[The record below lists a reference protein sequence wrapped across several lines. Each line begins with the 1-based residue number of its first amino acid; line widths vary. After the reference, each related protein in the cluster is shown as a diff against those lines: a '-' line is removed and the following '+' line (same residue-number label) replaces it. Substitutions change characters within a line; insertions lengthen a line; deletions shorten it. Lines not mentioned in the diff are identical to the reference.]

1 MIIVHTYL
9 IPITIIFSNQRK
21 NSSRTKWQL
30 VIVFSRISVQC
41 LYRIWNVSL
50 NFNISTCLLIYLS
63 IHWSIHPSIICP
75 SIHPS
80 YVHLSIYLS
89 IHPSIHYLYHSSIHY
104 LSIYL
109 SIHPSIYSSIHSSIN
124 LSPYTYIYI
133 HTHTYIYIYI
143 HIYIIVIWY
152 LISHN
157 LSSWSF
163 VCSNKGGFRRWSGT
177 RWRRF
182 RWFILIR
189 RFPCSRCDMDRR
201 YWKWFLR
208 WEGSSWTH
216 RDTRWPK
223 KEE

>member
-1 MIIVHTYL
+1 M
-9 IPITIIFSNQRK
+9 S
-21 NSSRTKWQL
+21 
-30 VIVFSRISVQC
+30 
-41 LYRIWNVSL
+41 
-50 NFNISTCLLIYLS
+50 IY
-63 IHWSIHPSIICP
+63 PSIICP
-75 SIHPS
+75 SIYLCIHS
-80 YVHLSIYLS
+80 SVHTLSIPFINTLSIYLS
-89 IHPSIHYLYHSSIHY
+89 IHPPIHLFIN
-104 LSIYL
+104 
-109 SIHPSIYSSIHSSIN
+109 HSSIN
-124 LSPYTYIYI
+124 LSPYTYIYT